1 MLALS
6 CYMNNGVKEVIIFD
20 VYVPNEPLVYD

>member
-6 CYMNNGVKEVIIFD
+6 CYMNDGAEEVVIYD